1 MCLENMTAQIMRH
14 NAALDR
20 NLAANDAG
28 PAHDGL
34 AAFDWRYANAAQLAA
49 GLRDIRQ
56 RTLQVF
62 DAYEAAGALQV
73 PCIDEL
79 NPPLWELGHVGWYQE
94 FWIGRNLQ
102 RAKGISYDA
111 AVARAPSLQA
121 NSDNWY
127 DSSNVPH
134 ASRWHLPLLAPQA
147 CKAYLAA
154 TLEQTLALL
163 AVAETDDVALYF
175 YRLVLFHEAMHLEAA
190 VYMAQALEVPLEHLQ
205 STINTVAARALF
217 TWASGQLSI
226 KNTVWTLGSTASS
239 GFAFDNELGAHT
251 VPLKAFEIDARP
263 VSWGDY
269 LRYVQSTGC
278 ALPRYLRKTDTASG
292 YEQQVFGKWQTID
305 PQQSAVHISHAE
317 ALAYCAYACRRLPT
331 EAEWECAAMT
341 QPGFAWGDVW
351 EWTAST
357 FTPFPGFVAHPYRDY
372 SEPWF
377 NTRPVLRGACLATQP
392 MMRSPKYRNYFM
404 PQRTDIY
411 AGFRTCAL

>member
-1 MCLENMTAQIMRH
+1 MVTQIMEH
-14 NAALDR
+14 NALSATRPVKDTME
-20 NLAANDAG
+20 LAD
-28 PAHDGL
+28 PAI
-34 AAFDWRYANAAQLAA
+34 DWRNANATQLAM
-49 GLRDIRQ
+49 GLRAVRQ

-62 DAYEAAGALQV
+62 DAYAATDGLGV
-73 PCIDEL
+73 PCTDEL
-79 NPPLWELGHVGWYQE
+79 NPPLWELGHTGWFQE
-94 FWIGRNLQ
+94 FWIGRNPQ
-102 RAKGISYDA
+102 RNAGILYDEA
-111 AVARAPSLQA
+111 IPRTPSLQTH
-121 NSDNWY
+121 SDSWY

-134 ASRWHLPLLAPQA
+134 ASRWHLPLLTPQA

-163 AVAETDDVALYF
+163 VVADTDDAALYF

-190 VYMAQALEVPLEHLQ
+190 VYMAQALGVPLGHLQ
-205 STINTVAARALF
+205 STINTIAARALF

-251 VPLKAFEIDARP
+251 VPLKAFAIDARP

-269 LRYVQSTGC
+269 LHYVQGTGC
-278 ALPRYLRKTDTASG
+278 ALPRYVRKADMASG
-292 YEQQVFGKWQTID
+292 YQQQVFGQWQAID

-317 ALAYCAYACRRLPT
+317 ALAYCTYAGRRLPT

-351 EWTAST
+351 EWTGSI

-392 MMRSPKYRNYFM
+392 MMRSPKYRNYFV